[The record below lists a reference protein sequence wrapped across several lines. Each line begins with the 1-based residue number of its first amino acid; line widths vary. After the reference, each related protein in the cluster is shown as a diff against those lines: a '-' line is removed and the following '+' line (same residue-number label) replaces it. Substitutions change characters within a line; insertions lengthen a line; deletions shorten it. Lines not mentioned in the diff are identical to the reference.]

1 MSLPFPPLFSL
12 QKILAN
18 ILKHST
24 INFGVFLFLLLLL
37 KSEVRR
43 FWGSPSLQDSVE
55 RNFAVRFGSPR
66 SRCWH
71 SYWQHPK
78 SSRLGSALGG
88 HQTFRRLIFGWEIGT
103 AVVSIRC
110 LMYQISLVPH
120 LGLCQYLSK
129 SISLVLSGSL
139 WFYLSPCLYLL
150 PTCLSTCLLYLLR
163 CVPRHVSRNWV
174 YHTCIH

>member
-1 MSLPFPPLFSL
+1 MSLPFPPHLHF

-24 INFGVFLFLLLLL
+24 INFGVFFLPPPFIVRG
-37 KSEVRR
+37 SEVLG
-43 FWGSPSLQDSVE
+43 FTFLPTTVE
-55 RNFAVRFGSPR
+55 RNFALRFGSPR

-120 LGLCQYLSK
+120 FGAM
-129 SISLVLSGSL
+129 SISLQVYISCSLRLSMVLSL
-139 WFYLSPCLYLL
+139 PLLIPTAYLLIYLS
-150 PTCLSTCLLYLLR
+150 T
-163 CVPRHVSRNWV
+163 VPIKMRS
-174 YHTCIH
+174 

>member
-43 FWGSPSLQDSVE
+43 FWGSPSFQDSVE

-103 AVVSIRC
+103 AVVLIRC

-120 LGLCQYLSK
+120 FGAM
-129 SISLVLSGSL
+129 SISLQVYISCSLRLSMVLSL
-139 WFYLSPCLYLL
+139 PLLIPTAYLLIYLS
-150 PTCLSTCLLYLLR
+150 T
-163 CVPRHVSRNWV
+163 VPIKMRS
-174 YHTCIH
+174 